1 VVPRLDELES
11 CAPCSA
17 AGIRR
22 GDGRRRL
29 ATRDAWELR
38 GIRPHQP
45 GEPLSRVDW
54 KSTAKT
60 GSLML
65 RETEAALEDDLTV
78 LLAGTSARRPG
89 TTKHDAFEAA
99 VCAAGSMAGYTLRS
113 GHAVT
118 LLLHEHGWRP
128 LSLTPDAAG
137 RRRLLGALAEVQLGG
152 PIQIGSF
159 LSAIAGGRGRAR
171 HRLLVVVV
179 LELDHE
185 LVSALG
191 RLRRQGASISVVH
204 AAYEQAP
211 IGAARPLG
219 SPTTREAAGRGADD
233 DPLAPA
239 LAAAGVRYVRLG
251 RDDTVR
257 AALADRRPERA
268 TAVR

>member
-1 VVPRLDELES
+1 
-11 CAPCSA
+11 
-17 AGIRR
+17 
-22 GDGRRRL
+22 
-29 ATRDAWELR
+29 
-38 GIRPHQP
+38 
-45 GEPLSRVDW
+45 
-54 KSTAKT
+54 
-60 GSLML
+60 
-65 RETEAALEDDLTV
+65 
-78 LLAGTSARRPG
+78 
-89 TTKHDAFEAA
+89 
-99 VCAAGSMAGYTLRS
+99 
-113 GHAVT
+113 
-118 LLLHEHGWRP
+118 
-128 LSLTPDAAG
+128 
-137 RRRLLGALAEVQLGG
+137 
-152 PIQIGSF
+152 
-159 LSAIAGGRGRAR
+159 
-171 HRLLVVVV
+171 VVVV